1 MLKNCIQ
8 KTGPQQVTIVKKQE
22 AKMTDPNDNSSPN
35 LGDDIRQLGKSLGD
49 FFKSAWESEERKEM
63 EEGITG
69 ALQEVANTFQQLA
82 DDLTN
87 GETGQQLKTE
97 YEDLKQRV
105 DSGEF
110 KEKARSEFSKAI
122 QQIKEELDEI
132 SSKWK
137 PETEQE
143 SDPDSH

>member
-1 MLKNCIQ
+1 
-8 KTGPQQVTIVKKQE
+8 
-22 AKMTDPNDNSSPN
+22 MTNPNDNSSPN
-35 LGDDIRQLGKSLGD
+35 LGEDIRELGKSLGD

-82 DDLTN
+82 AELTN
-87 GETGQQLKTE
+87 GETSQQLKTE

-105 DSGEF
+105 DSGQF
-110 KEKARSEFSKAI
+110 KEKARGEFSKAI
-122 QQIKEELDEI
+122 QQIKEELDDI

-137 PETEQE
+137 PETGQE
-143 SDPDSH
+143 SDPDLH